1 MQPALRRSGDYVLAR
16 ACGILIQING
26 GTRCRK
32 WTANLSRLVMFGVR
46 RVKSGGEEILHAI
59 CDTAVMAKTR
69 SRVPY
74 TIIRGGKLLDIG
86 KRRAAPADILIKGDT
101 IAEVGRPG
109 LAAPAGATVID
120 ARNRLMHPGL
130 VNAHT
135 HGPGNLAKGY
145 HDRWT
150 LELLLTGSQWVG
162 TGRNLEDKYLSAM
175 IGAAE
180 MVLKGCTAA
189 YDLAAEF
196 PLPSV
201 EGLSAMAA
209 AYEEVGMR
217 CVLAP
222 MVADI
227 TFFDAIPGL
236 MQRLPPGLQ
245 KEVESFRLAPWKAT
259 TRQMKKALQK
269 WSFDKVHLALAPTIP
284 HHCSD
289 AFLLSCRDLARE
301 YDVGLHSHV
310 AESKVQVIAGY
321 QRYGTS
327 LAAHMDRLGLVNE
340 RFTVAHGV
348 WLDGDDMK
356 RLGDRGASVAH
367 NPGSNMR
374 LGSGLADVRGM
385 LDARVNVGIGT
396 DGANCADN
404 QNVYEAIRLASMV
417 SKVQGPDWQDWLGTD
432 EALRA
437 ATEGGAR
444 ALGLHRQIGRIEKG
458 YKADIVFLDLH
469 HVNWIP
475 MNDPVNQIVH
485 AEDGSA
491 VHSVM
496 IGGRLVVEN
505 RRLLTVDLPKLAAR
519 AAASQARRAELTGVA
534 RKLYDRLEMVVGTF
548 CPGLA
553 KAPLHI
559 HRYGAGHHHHPH

>member
-1 MQPALRRSGDYVLAR
+1 M
-16 ACGILIQING
+16 
-26 GTRCRK
+26 
-32 WTANLSRLVMFGVR
+32 ANPPFTVV
-46 RVKSGGEEILHAI
+46 
-59 CDTAVMAKTR
+59 
-69 SRVPY
+69 
-74 TIIRGGKLLDIG
+74 RGGKLLDIA
-86 KRRAAPADILIKGDT
+86 KRKAVPADILIKGDT
-101 IAEVGRPG
+101 IAEIGRPG
-109 LAAPAGATVID
+109 LAVPDGATAID
-120 ARNRLMHPGL
+120 ARNRLLHPGL

-135 HGPGNLAKGY
+135 HGPGNLGKGLY
-145 HDRWT
+145 DRWS
-150 LELLLTGSQWVG
+150 LELLLTASQWVG
-162 TGRNLEDKYLSAM
+162 IGRTLEDKYLSAM

-201 EGLSAMAA
+201 EGLSAMAKG
-209 AYEEVGMR
+209 YEDVGMR

-227 TFFDAIPGL
+227 SFFEAIPGL
-236 MQRLPPGLQ
+236 MDRLPPSLQ

-259 TRQMKKALQK
+259 TAQMKKALQK
-269 WSFDKVHLALAPTIP
+269 WPFEKVHLALAPTIP

-289 AFLLSCRDLARE
+289 AFLISCRDLAKE
-301 YDVGLHSHV
+301 YGVGLHSHV

-321 QRYGTS
+321 QHYGTS
-327 LAAHMDRLGLVNE
+327 LAAHMDALGLVSD

-348 WLDGDDMK
+348 WLDSDDMK

-374 LGSGLADVRGM
+374 LGNGLADMRAM
-385 LDARVNVGIGT
+385 LSRKVNVGIGT
-396 DGANCADN
+396 DGASCSDN
-404 QNVYEAIRLASMV
+404 QNVYEAMRLASFA
-417 SKVQGPDWQDWLGTD
+417 SKVQGPDHDTWITTE

-444 ALGLHRQIGRIEKG
+444 ALGLHKQIGRIAPG

-475 MNDPVNQIVH
+475 INDPVNQIVH
-485 AEDGSA
+485 AEDGSG

-496 IGGRLVVEN
+496 IGGRMVVEDHQ
-505 RRLLTVDLPKLAAR
+505 LLTVDLPKLAAR
-519 AAASQARRAELTGVA
+519 AAASQARRAKPMSQA
-534 RKLYDRLEMVVGTF
+534 KKLYDRLEKVVGAF

-553 KAPLHI
+553 KVPLHI
-559 HRYGAGHHHHPH
+559 HRFGASHHHHPH

>member
-1 MQPALRRSGDYVLAR
+1 MAQKPSTKPPAHTV
-16 ACGILIQING
+16 
-26 GTRCRK
+26 
-32 WTANLSRLVMFGVR
+32 
-46 RVKSGGEEILHAI
+46 
-59 CDTAVMAKTR
+59 
-69 SRVPY
+69 
-74 TIIRGGKLLDIG
+74 IRGGKLLDID
-86 KRRAAPADILIKGDT
+86 RRQAVPVDILIKGDT
-101 IAEVGRPG
+101 IAQIGRPSMP
-109 LAAPAGATVID
+109 APEGATVID

-130 VNAHT
+130 INAHT
-135 HGPGNLAKGY
+135 HGPGNLGKGLY
-145 HDRWT
+145 DRWS
-150 LELLLTGSQWVG
+150 LELLLTASQWVG
-162 TGRNLEDKYLSAM
+162 IGRTLDDKYLSAK

-180 MVLKGCTAA
+180 MLLKGCTAA

-201 EGLSAMAA
+201 EGLSAMARG
-209 AYEEVGMR
+209 YEEAGMR

-222 MVADI
+222 MVADL
-227 TFFDAIPGL
+227 TFFEAIPGL
-236 MQRLPPGLQ
+236 MERLSPGLQ
-245 KEVESFRLAPWKAT
+245 KEVESFKLAPWKAT
-259 TRQMKKALQK
+259 TKQMKKALQK
-269 WSFDKVHLALAPTIP
+269 WPFETVHLALAPTIP

-301 YDVGLHSHV
+301 YDVGLHTHV
-310 AESKVQVIAGY
+310 AESKVQVIAGFK
-321 QRYGTS
+321 RYGST
-327 LAAHMDRLGLVNE
+327 LTAHMDELGLVSD

-374 LGSGLADVRGM
+374 LGNGLADVRGM
-385 LDARVNVGIGT
+385 LNAKVNVGIGT
-396 DGANCADN
+396 DGANCSDN
-404 QNVYEAIRLASMV
+404 QNVYEAMRLASFT
-417 SKVQGPDWQDWLGTD
+417 SKVQGPDHDRWVTTE

-444 ALGLHRQIGRIEKG
+444 ALGLAKQIGKIAPG

-469 HVNWIP
+469 HINWIP

-485 AEDGSA
+485 TEDGSA

-496 IGGRLVVEN
+496 VGGRLVVED
-505 RRLLTVDLPKLAAR
+505 RKLLTVDLAQLAEQ
-519 AAASQARRAELTGVA
+519 AAASQMRRAKPMGDA
-534 RKLYDRLEMVVGTF
+534 RKLYHRLEKVVGAF

-559 HRYGAGHHHHPH
+559 HRFGASHHHP

>member
-1 MQPALRRSGDYVLAR
+1 M
-16 ACGILIQING
+16 
-26 GTRCRK
+26 
-32 WTANLSRLVMFGVR
+32 
-46 RVKSGGEEILHAI
+46 VKQS
-59 CDTAVMAKTR
+59 
-69 SRVPY
+69 PY
-74 TIIRGGKLLDIG
+74 TVVRDGKLLDIS
-86 KRRAAPADILIKGDT
+86 RRQALPVDILIKGDT
-101 IAEVGRPG
+101 IAQIGPRG
-109 LAAPAGATVID
+109 LKAPAGATVID
-120 ARNRLMHPGL
+120 ARHRLMHPGL
-130 VNAHT
+130 INAHT
-135 HGPGNLAKGY
+135 HGPGNLSKGL
-145 HDRWT
+145 HDRWS
-150 LELLLTGSQWVG
+150 LELLLTASQWNG
-162 TGRNLEDKYLSAM
+162 IGRNLEDKYLSAM
-175 IGAAE
+175 IGASE

-201 EGLSAMAA
+201 EGLSAMAK

-222 MVADI
+222 MVADL
-227 TFFDAIPGL
+227 TFFEAIPGL
-236 MQRLPPGLQ
+236 MNRLPAPLQ

-259 TRQMKKALQK
+259 TKQIKKALQK
-269 WSFDKVHLALAPTIP
+269 WPFDKVRLAVAPTIP

-289 AFLLSCRDLARE
+289 AFLIACRDLAKD

-321 QRYGTS
+321 QRYGTT
-327 LAAHMDRLGLVNE
+327 LAAHMDKLGLVSD

-374 LGSGLADVRGM
+374 LGNGLADVRGM
-385 LDARVNVGIGT
+385 LSARVNVGIGT
-396 DGANCADN
+396 DGANCSDN
-404 QNVYEAIRLASMV
+404 QNVYEAMRLASMV
-417 SKVQGPDWQDWLGTD
+417 SKVQGPDVEHWLTTE

-437 ATEGGAR
+437 ATEGSAR
-444 ALGLHRQIGRIEKG
+444 ALGMEKEIGRIAPG

-475 MNDPVNQIVH
+475 TNDVVNQIVH
-485 AEDGSA
+485 TEDGSG

-496 IGGRLVVEN
+496 VGGRMIVEN
-505 RRLLTVDLPKLAAR
+505 RKLLTVDLPKLAAQ
-519 AAASQARRAELTGVA
+519 AAASQARRAELTAGA
-534 RKLYDRLEMVVGTF
+534 KKLYDRLEKVVGAF

-559 HRYGAGHHHHPH
+559 HRFGASHHHH

>member
-1 MQPALRRSGDYVLAR
+1 
-16 ACGILIQING
+16 
-26 GTRCRK
+26 
-32 WTANLSRLVMFGVR
+32 
-46 RVKSGGEEILHAI
+46 
-59 CDTAVMAKTR
+59 MAKRPSFT
-69 SRVPY
+69 VV
-74 TIIRGGKLLDIG
+74 RGGKLLDAA
-86 KRRAAPADILIKGDT
+86 KRKAVPVDILIKGDT
-101 IAEVGRPG
+101 IATIGRPG
-109 LAAPAGATVID
+109 MPAPTGATVVD
-120 ARNRLMHPGL
+120 ARHRLMHPGL
-130 VNAHT
+130 INAHT
-135 HGPGNLAKGY
+135 HSPGNLSKGL

-162 TGRNLEDKYLSAM
+162 IGRNLEDKYLSAL

-180 MVLKGCTAA
+180 MVMKGCTAA

-201 EGLSAMAA
+201 EGLSAMAK

-222 MVADI
+222 MVADL
-227 TFFDAIPGL
+227 TFFEAIPGL
-236 MQRLPPGLQ
+236 KDRLPPSLQ
-245 KEVESFRLAPWKAT
+245 KEVEAFKLSPWKAT
-259 TRQMKKALQK
+259 TKQMKKALQR
-269 WSFDKVHLALAPTIP
+269 WPFETVQLALAPTIP

-289 AFLLSCRDLARE
+289 AFLASCRDLAKE
-301 YDVGLHSHV
+301 YDVGIHTHV

-327 LAAHMDRLGLVNE
+327 LAQHMDEMGLVSE

-348 WLDGDDMK
+348 WLDDDDMK

-385 LDARVNVGIGT
+385 LDAKVNVGIGT

-404 QNVYEAIRLASMV
+404 QNVYEAMRLASLV
-417 SKVQGPDWQDWLGTD
+417 SKVQGPDWQQWLGTD
-432 EALRA
+432 EAFHA
-437 ATEGGAR
+437 ATEGSAR
-444 ALGLHRQIGRIEKG
+444 ALGMHKQIGRIEPG

-485 AEDGSA
+485 TEDGSG

-496 IGGRLVVEN
+496 IGGRMIVED
-505 RRLLTVDLPKLAAR
+505 RKLLTVDLPKLAAQ
-519 AAASQARRAELTGVA
+519 AAASQARRAKLTGDA
-534 RKLYDRLEMVVGTF
+534 RKLYEKLESVVGTF

-553 KAPLHI
+553 KQPLHI
-559 HRYGAGHHHHPH
+559 HRFGASHHHH

>member
-1 MQPALRRSGDYVLAR
+1 
-16 ACGILIQING
+16 
-26 GTRCRK
+26 
-32 WTANLSRLVMFGVR
+32 
-46 RVKSGGEEILHAI
+46 
-59 CDTAVMAKTR
+59 MAKK
-69 SRVPY
+69 VPF
-74 TIIRGGKLLDIG
+74 TVVRGGKLLDID
-86 KRRAAPADILIKGDT
+86 RRAAVPTDILIKGDT

-109 LAAPAGATVID
+109 LAAPEGAVEID

-135 HGPGNLAKGY
+135 HGPGNLAKGL
-145 HDRWT
+145 HDRWS
-150 LELLLTGSQWVG
+150 LELLLTASQW
-162 TGRNLEDKYLSAM
+162 TGIGRTLDDKYLSAK

-180 MVLKGCTAA
+180 MLLKGCTAA

-201 EGLSAMAA
+201 EGLSAMAK
-209 AYEEVGMR
+209 AYEEVGLR

-222 MVADI
+222 MVADLS
-227 TFFDAIPGL
+227 FFEAIPGL
-236 MQRLPPGLQ
+236 MERLPPSLQ

-259 TRQMKKALQK
+259 TAQMRKALRK
-269 WSFDKVHLALAPTIP
+269 WPFETVHLALAPTIP

-289 AFLLSCRDLARE
+289 AFLVSCRDLARE
-301 YDVGLHSHV
+301 YDVGIHSHV

-321 QRYGTS
+321 KRYGST
-327 LAAHMDRLGLVNE
+327 LAAHMDKLGLVSD

-348 WLDGDDMK
+348 WLDSDDLR
-356 RLGDRGASVAH
+356 RLADRGASVAH

-374 LGSGLADVRGM
+374 LGNGLADMRGM
-385 LDARVNVGIGT
+385 LDAQLNVAIGT
-396 DGANCADN
+396 DGASCSDN
-404 QNVYEAIRLASMV
+404 QNVYEAMRLASFA
-417 SKVQGPDWQDWLGTD
+417 SKVQGPDHEEWITTE

-444 ALGLHRQIGRIEKG
+444 ALGLHGRIGRLAPG
-458 YKADIVFLDLH
+458 YKADIVFLDLQ

-475 MNDPVNQIVH
+475 INDPVNQIVH
-485 AEDGSA
+485 SEDGSA

-496 IGGRLVVEN
+496 VGGRLVVEN
-505 RRLLTVDLPKLAAR
+505 RRLLTVDLGKLAAE
-519 AAASQARRAELTGVA
+519 AAASQARRAKPMGDA
-534 RKLYDRLEMVVGTF
+534 KKLYQRLEKVVGAF

-559 HRYGAGHHHHPH
+559 HRFGASHHHH

>member
-1 MQPALRRSGDYVLAR
+1 MARRPTHTV
-16 ACGILIQING
+16 
-26 GTRCRK
+26 
-32 WTANLSRLVMFGVR
+32 
-46 RVKSGGEEILHAI
+46 
-59 CDTAVMAKTR
+59 
-69 SRVPY
+69 
-74 TIIRGGKLLDIG
+74 IRGGKVLDIS
-86 KRRAAPADILIKGDT
+86 KHKATPADILIKGDT
-101 IAEVGRPG
+101 IVEIGRPG
-109 LAAPAGATVID
+109 LAAPEGAAVINAGH
-120 ARNRLMHPGL
+120 RLLHPGL

-135 HGPGNLAKGY
+135 HGPGNLAKGL
-145 HDRWT
+145 HDRWS
-150 LELLLTGSQWVG
+150 LELLLTASQWVG

-201 EGLSAMAA
+201 EGLSAMAK

-222 MVADI
+222 MVADLS
-227 TFFDAIPGL
+227 FFEAIPGL
-236 MQRLPPGLQ
+236 MDRLPPSLQ
-245 KEVESFRLAPWKAT
+245 KEVEAFKLAPWKAT
-259 TRQMKKALQK
+259 TKQMKKALQK
-269 WSFDKVHLALAPTIP
+269 WPFEMVHLALAPTIP

-289 AFLLSCRDLARE
+289 AFLISCRDLAKE
-301 YDVGLHSHV
+301 YDVGLHTHV
-310 AESKVQVIAGY
+310 AESKLQVIAGY

-327 LAAHMDRLGLVNE
+327 LAAHMDELGLVSD

-348 WLDGDDMK
+348 WLDDDDMK

-385 LDARVNVGIGT
+385 LTRKVNVAIGT
-396 DGANCADN
+396 DGASCADN
-404 QNVYEAIRLASMV
+404 QNVYEAMRLASLA
-417 SKVQGPDWQDWLGTD
+417 SKVQGPDVEKWVTTE

-437 ATEGGAR
+437 TTEGGAR
-444 ALGLHRQIGRIEKG
+444 ALGLAKQIGRIEPG

-469 HVNWIP
+469 HINWIP

-485 AEDGSA
+485 TEDGSG

-496 IGGRLVVEN
+496 IGGRMVVED
-505 RRLLTVDLPKLAAR
+505 RKLLTVDLPKLAAQ
-519 AAASQARRAELTGVA
+519 AAASQARRAAPMGEA
-534 RKLYDRLEMVVGTF
+534 RKLYDRLEKVVGSF

-559 HRYGAGHHHHPH
+559 HRYGASHHHPHAH